1 MCTAEQVSLIA
12 LVDYAQQWNGKDLE
26 GGRFAV
32 QSQEMSL
39 LKLWNYTKPLNAA
52 LC

>member
-1 MCTAEQVSLIA
+1 
-12 LVDYAQQWNGKDLE
+12 
-26 GGRFAV
+26 V

-52 LC
+52 LCWSQCHLYITLTHFQVPRHPLKPDMRQNDM